1 MEGWNSG
8 EWKKHLQF
16 GTECVG
22 GFYTRPKSFLDW
34 HSSMKRLLNKRVIG
48 YFLWAMVFTMVLVIW
63 RFPYESLQEKLEAV
77 ASASLGLQFDLTD
90 MSLTIP
96 PGLKF
101 AKCTVRSMDMGSKS
115 LFEATKV
122 HTRFK
127 LLPLLEGN
135 LAFTVRSKA
144 YGGSLSGD
152 FRLAP
157 IHNFKNYRM
166 RVWAQ
171 TVRLEDQSGISLL
184 LGRPLEGKISGEIEL
199 AGVVGDLE
207 NAAGGGNFKLVEG
220 ICPIDSPYLKVK
232 TLEGLELSATIE
244 LSGGS
249 FKISDCQFS
258 GKGFQ
263 GTLNGEVKLQPG
275 LTSSVL
281 NLAGRGQVEA
291 ELIDLPADKGR
302 VAEAFLNR
310 GKPLPFKVRGT
321 IAEPRLVLF

>member
-1 MEGWNSG
+1 
-8 EWKKHLQF
+8 
-16 GTECVG
+16 
-22 GFYTRPKSFLDW
+22 
-34 HSSMKRLLNKRVIG
+34 MKRVLTKKVIG
-48 YFLWAMVFTMVLVIW
+48 YFLWALFLTMVLVIW

-77 ASASLGLQFDLTD
+77 ASASLGFKFDLTE

-101 AKCTVRSMDMGSKS
+101 AKCTVRSMDMGNKS

-127 LLPLLEGN
+127 LLSLLKGD
-135 LAFTVRSKA
+135 LAFTVRSQA

-157 IHNFKNYRM
+157 IHNFQNYRM

-171 TVRLEDQSGISLL
+171 TVRLEGQSGISLL
-184 LGRPLEGKISGEIEL
+184 LGRPLEGEISGEIEL
-199 AGVVGDLE
+199 EGVVGDLV
-207 NAAGGGNFKLVEG
+207 NSAGGGNFKLVNG
-220 ICPIDSPYLKVK
+220 SCPIDSPYLKAQ
-232 TLEGLELSATIE
+232 TLEDLEVSATIA
-244 LSGGS
+244 LADGN
-249 FKISDCQFS
+249 FKINDCQFN

-263 GTLNGEVKLQPG
+263 GTLTGEVRLQPG
-275 LTSSVL
+275 LSSSVL
-281 NLAGRGQVEA
+281 NLTGRSQLDA
-291 ELIDLPADKGR
+291 ELINLPADKGR

-321 IAEPRLVLF
+321 IAEPRLVIF

>member
-1 MEGWNSG
+1 
-8 EWKKHLQF
+8 
-16 GTECVG
+16 
-22 GFYTRPKSFLDW
+22 
-34 HSSMKRLLNKRVIG
+34 MKRFLNKKVIG
-48 YFLWAMVFTMVLVIW
+48 YFFWAVVLTMVLVIW
-63 RFPYESLQEKLEAV
+63 RFPYESLQKKLEAV
-77 ASASLGLQFDLTD
+77 AGASLGLKFDLTD

-127 LLPLLEGN
+127 LLPLLKGN
-135 LAFTVRSKA
+135 LAFTLRSKA

-157 IHNFKNYRM
+157 IRNFQNYRM
-166 RVWAQ
+166 RVWAE
-171 TVRLEDQSGISLL
+171 TVRLEDRSGISLL
-184 LGRPLEGKISGEIEL
+184 LGRPLEGEISGKIEME
-199 AGVVGDLE
+199 GVVGDLV
-207 NAAGGGNFKLVEG
+207 NAAGGGNIKLVDG
-220 ICPIDSPYLKVK
+220 SCPIDSPYLKVK
-232 TLEGLELSATIE
+232 TLEGLEVSATIE

-249 FKISDCQFS
+249 FKISDCQFK

-263 GTLNGEVKLQPG
+263 GTLTGEVRLQPG
-275 LTSSVL
+275 LTNSVL

-291 ELIDLPADKGR
+291 EMINLPADKRR

-310 GKPLPFKVRGT
+310 DKPLPFQVRGT
-321 IAEPRLVLF
+321 VAEPKLQLF

>member
-1 MEGWNSG
+1 
-8 EWKKHLQF
+8 
-16 GTECVG
+16 
-22 GFYTRPKSFLDW
+22 
-34 HSSMKRLLNKRVIG
+34 MKRLLNKKVIG
-48 YFLWAMVFTMVLVIW
+48 YFLWAMILTIVLVVW

-77 ASASLGLQFDLTD
+77 AGASLGLQFDLAD

-101 AKCTVRSMDMGSKS
+101 AKCTIRSMDVESRS
-115 LFEATKV
+115 LFEVTKV

-127 LLPLLEGN
+127 LLPLLKGT
-135 LAFTVRSKA
+135 LAFTFHSEA

-157 IHNFKNYRM
+157 IHNFKNYRIQV
-166 RVWAQ
+166 RAQ
-171 TVRLEDQSGISLL
+171 KVRLEDQSGISLL

-199 AGVVGDLE
+199 EGAVGDLVT
-207 NAAGGGNFKLVEG
+207 AAGGGNFKLVDG
-220 ICPIDSPYLKVK
+220 SCPIDSPYLKVK
-232 TLEGLELSATIE
+232 TLEGLEVSAALE

-263 GTLNGEVKLQPG
+263 GALKGEVRLQPG

-281 NLAGRGQVEA
+281 NLAGQGQVEA
-291 ELIDLPADKGR
+291 QMIDLPADNRG

-310 GKPLPFKVRGT
+310 GKPLPFHVRGT
-321 IAEPRLVLF
+321 IAEPRLQLF

>member
-1 MEGWNSG
+1 
-8 EWKKHLQF
+8 
-16 GTECVG
+16 
-22 GFYTRPKSFLDW
+22 
-34 HSSMKRLLNKRVIG
+34 MKRVPTKKVIG
-48 YFLWAMVFTMVLVIW
+48 YFLWAMVLTMVLVIW

-77 ASASLGLQFDLTD
+77 ASASLGFKFDLTD

-96 PGLKF
+96 PGVKF
-101 AKCTVRSMDMGSKS
+101 AKCTVRSMDLESKS

-127 LLPLLEGN
+127 LLPLLKGD
-135 LAFTVRSKA
+135 LAFTFRSQA

-157 IHNFKNYRM
+157 IHNFENYRM

-171 TVRLEDQSGISLL
+171 TVSLEGQTGLSLL
-184 LGRPLEGKISGEIEL
+184 LDRPLEGEISGEIEL
-199 AGVVGDLE
+199 EGVVGDLVHSV
-207 NAAGGGNFKLVEG
+207 GGGNFKLVNG
-220 ICPIDSPYLKVK
+220 SCPIDSPYLKAR
-232 TLEGLELSATIE
+232 TLEGLEVAATIE
-244 LSGGS
+244 LSDGNL
-249 FKISDCQFS
+249 KINDCQFN
-258 GKGFQ
+258 GKGFK
-263 GTLNGEVKLQPG
+263 GTVTGEVRLQPG
-275 LTSSVL
+275 LSSSVL

-321 IAEPRLVLF
+321 IAEPRLQLF

>member
-1 MEGWNSG
+1 
-8 EWKKHLQF
+8 
-16 GTECVG
+16 
-22 GFYTRPKSFLDW
+22 
-34 HSSMKRLLNKRVIG
+34 MKRVLTKKVMG
-48 YFLWAMVFTMVLVIW
+48 YLLWAMVLTMVLIIW

-101 AKCTVRSMDMGSKS
+101 AKCTVRSMDMGSKP

-127 LLPLLEGN
+127 LLPLLKGN

-157 IHNFKNYRM
+157 IHNFHSYRM
-166 RVWAQ
+166 QVRAE

-184 LGRPLEGKISGEIEL
+184 LGRPLAGEISGEVEL
-199 AGVVGDLE
+199 EGVVGDLV
-207 NAAGGGNFKLVEG
+207 NAAGGGNFKLVNG
-220 ICPIDSPYLKVK
+220 TLPIDSPYLKAK
-232 TLEGLELSATIE
+232 TLEGLEVSATIE

-249 FKISDCQFS
+249 FKISDCQFK

-263 GTLNGEVKLQPG
+263 GTLTGEVRLQPG
-275 LTSSVL
+275 LTNSVL

-291 ELIDLPADKGR
+291 EMINLPADKRR

-310 GKPLPFKVRGT
+310 DKPLPFQVRGT

>member
-1 MEGWNSG
+1 
-8 EWKKHLQF
+8 
-16 GTECVG
+16 
-22 GFYTRPKSFLDW
+22 
-34 HSSMKRLLNKRVIG
+34 MKRVLTKKVLG
-48 YFLWAMVFTMVLVIW
+48 YFLWAMVLTMVLVIW

-90 MSLTIP
+90 MSFTIP

-101 AKCTVRSMDMGSKS
+101 SKCTVRSMDIGSKS

-127 LLPLLEGN
+127 LLPLLKGN
-135 LAFTVRSKA
+135 LVFSLRSKA

-157 IHNFKNYRM
+157 IHNFQNYRM
-166 RVWAQ
+166 RVWAE

-184 LGRPLEGKISGEIEL
+184 LGRPLEGEISGEIEL
-199 AGVVGDLE
+199 EGVVGDLI
-207 NAAGGGNFKLVEG
+207 NAAGGGNVKLVDG
-220 ICPIDSPYLKVK
+220 SCPIDFPYLKAK
-232 TLEGLELSATIE
+232 TLEGLEVSATIE

-249 FKISDCQFS
+249 FKISDCQFN

-263 GTLNGEVKLQPG
+263 GTLTGDVRLQPG
-275 LTSSVL
+275 LTNSVL

-291 ELIDLPADKGR
+291 EMINLPADKRR

-310 GKPLPFKVRGT
+310 GKPLPFQVRGT
-321 IAEPRLVLF
+321 IGEPRLQLF

>member
-1 MEGWNSG
+1 
-8 EWKKHLQF
+8 
-16 GTECVG
+16 
-22 GFYTRPKSFLDW
+22 
-34 HSSMKRLLNKRVIG
+34 MKRVLTKKAIG
-48 YFLWAMVFTMVLVIW
+48 YFLWAMVLTMVLIIW

-101 AKCTVRSMDMGSKS
+101 AKCTVRSMDMGSKP

-127 LLPLLEGN
+127 LLPLLKGN

-157 IHNFKNYRM
+157 IHNFQSYRM
-166 RVWAQ
+166 RVRAE

-184 LGRPLEGKISGEIEL
+184 LGRPLAGKISGEIEVE
-199 AGVVGDLE
+199 GVVGDLV
-207 NAAGGGNFKLVEG
+207 NAAGGGNLKLGDGSV
-220 ICPIDSPYLKVK
+220 PIDSPYLKAK
-232 TLEGLELSATIE
+232 TLEGLEVSATIE

-249 FKISDCQFS
+249 FKISDCQFK

-263 GTLNGEVKLQPG
+263 GTLTGEVRLQPG
-275 LTSSVL
+275 LTNSVL

-291 ELIDLPADKGR
+291 EMINLPADKRR

-310 GKPLPFKVRGT
+310 DKPLPFQVRGT

>member
-1 MEGWNSG
+1 
-8 EWKKHLQF
+8 
-16 GTECVG
+16 
-22 GFYTRPKSFLDW
+22 
-34 HSSMKRLLNKRVIG
+34 MKRVLTKKAIG
-48 YFLWAMVFTMVLVIW
+48 YFLWAMVLTMVLIIW
-63 RFPYESLQEKLEAV
+63 RFPYESLQDKLEAL
-77 ASASLGLQFDLTD
+77 ASTSLGLQFDLTD

-101 AKCTVRSMDMGSKS
+101 AKCTVRSMDMGSKP

-127 LLPLLEGN
+127 LLPLLKGN

-157 IHNFKNYRM
+157 IHNFQSYRM
-166 RVWAQ
+166 RVRAE

-184 LGRPLEGKISGEIEL
+184 LGRPLAGEISGEVEL
-199 AGVVGDLE
+199 EGVVGDLV
-207 NAAGGGNFKLVEG
+207 NAAGDGNFKLVDG
-220 ICPIDSPYLKVK
+220 SFPIDSPYLKAK
-232 TLEGLELSATIE
+232 TLEGLVVSATIE

-249 FKISDCQFS
+249 FKISDCQFK

-263 GTLNGEVKLQPG
+263 GTLTGEVRLQPG
-275 LTSSVL
+275 LTNSVL

-291 ELIDLPADKGR
+291 EMINLPADKRR

-310 GKPLPFKVRGT
+310 DKPLPFQVRGT